1 MLKRWFSSGQRAW
14 ALLAL
19 AVLSS
24 FGVAWAISLAIPLPA
39 DDDFNVVRWEL
50 RNVSG
55 KWLDMVSHSFSG
67 GLSREEEDERLGRFL
82 TISRRIR
89 SLERRLALEDES
101 QLEELAQLRKEWN
114 GLENDA
120 ERIIEG
126 RVTAILEEAGLESSF
141 PLFPDLHWVFPPVD
155 FEFDEP
161 LRVLTVSPRDRI
173 FRIDRQPLRQG
184 LTIEEVARREAAEEV
199 GGERSALAETV
210 GGAATYPS
218 IVAAQVDYERLAEI
232 VAHEWVHQFLF
243 FRPLGSRYFESQELT
258 TLNETVANSAG
269 RELAAHLVERFSP
282 PPTLMPEQNGAAPRT
297 VDVGA
302 VLRQL
307 RIDVEELL
315 SRGEI
320 EAAEMLM
327 EQRRLELAEGGVFF
341 RRINQAFFASRA
353 VYADTPASID
363 PIGPLVQALRDR
375 TGSVGEFL
383 HAAADLTSAADLE
396 RLLAG
401 RP

>member
-1 MLKRWFSSGQRAW
+1 MMKRWFSSGRQAW
-14 ALLAL
+14 ALLA
-19 AVLSS
+19 AVVLSS
-24 FGVAWAISLAIPLPA
+24 FGGASAISLAIPLPA

-55 KWLDMVSHSFSG
+55 KWLDMVSLSLGG
-67 GLSREEEDERLGRFL
+67 GLSRQEEDERLGRFL
-82 TISRRIR
+82 TISRGIR
-89 SLERRLALEDES
+89 SLEQTLMLEDES
-101 QLEELAQLRKEWN
+101 GLEELARLRKEWN

-120 ERIIEG
+120 ERIVEG
-126 RVTAILEEAGLESSF
+126 RVTDILKEAGLESSF
-141 PLFPDLHWVFPPVD
+141 PLFPGLRWVFPPVD

-161 LRVLTVSPRDRI
+161 LRVLTISPRDRI
-173 FRIDRQPLRQG
+173 FRLDRQPLRQG
-184 LTIEEVARREAAEEV
+184 IAIEAVVRLEAAEEA

-210 GGAATYPS
+210 GGVATYPS
-218 IVAAQVDYERLAEI
+218 IVAPQIDYERLAEI

-243 FRPLGSRYFESQELT
+243 FRPLGSRYFQSQELT
-258 TLNETVANSAG
+258 TLNETVANIAG
-269 RELAAHLVERFSP
+269 RELAAQLVERFSSP
-282 PPTLMPEQNGAAPRT
+282 ASLAPEQSGAAPGT
-297 VDVGA
+297 VDAGA

-315 SRGEI
+315 SSGRI
-320 EAAEMLM
+320 EAAEALM

-383 HAAADLTSAADLE
+383 HAAADLTSAADLD
-396 RLLAG
+396 RLLAA